1 MVTALKIKNFRC
13 FENFSIENLTPITII
28 GGKNNSGKTALI
40 EAFVVPLSVNFPS
53 VFWDLLNFRN
63 IGVNITTPTQLWNPL
78 FYNMSDTENFSIQI
92 FQDNNE
98 PVNFTASKSYG
109 GIVERNGAKKRL
121 FSPESSKFFSSLN
134 VELDNGMYKGNGTY
148 SLPNQLSNTANRI
161 EFKTDSNVSKIPL
174 PYGAVTL
181 CRSVTTTRTS
191 VAESISQMSLDK
203 HKKDLLVDTMKNF
216 DSHISDVNMIL
227 DNGSPYIYVTLDSG
241 KYIPISYMGDG
252 INKAVE
258 ILVDILNL
266 PNGIL
271 LIDEVENGFHYS
283 LYQSLMKVFCQTALD
298 VHCQIILT
306 SHNRDFIEATLRAM
320 EEIGRL
326 DDLSYQRLGFYKGQR
341 KAFLFSG
348 KSLFSAFESNMEMR

>member
-1 MVTALKIKNFRC
+1 MEIKNFRC
-13 FENFSIENLTPITII
+13 FEDFSIENLTPITII
-28 GGKNNSGKTALI
+28 GGKNNSGKTALL
-40 EAFVVPLSVNFPS
+40 EALVVPLSVTFPT

-63 IGVNITTPTQLWNPL
+63 IGVNISTPTQLWNPL
-78 FYNMSDTENFSIQI
+78 FYNMSDNEKFSIQI
-92 FQDNNE
+92 FQDKNK

-109 GIVERNGAKKRL
+109 GIVERNGTKKRL
-121 FSPESSKFFSSLN
+121 FSQESSKFFSSLK
-134 VELDNGMYKGNGTY
+134 VEIDNGIYEGSGTY
-148 SLPNQLSNTANRI
+148 TLPNQLSNTANEI
-161 EFKTDSNVSKIPL
+161 EFKSDSNVSKVPL

-191 VAESISQMSLDK
+191 VAESVSQMSLDK
-203 HKKDLLVDTMKNF
+203 HKKNLLVDTMKNF
-216 DSHISDVNMIL
+216 DSNISDVNMIL
-227 DNGSPYIYVTLDSG
+227 DNGSPYIYVTLNSG
-241 KYIPISYMGDG
+241 KHIPISYMGDG

-266 PNGIL
+266 SNGIL

-306 SHNRDFIEATLRAM
+306 SHNRDFIEATLSVM
-320 EEIGRL
+320 EQLGRL
-326 DDLSYQRLGFYKGQR
+326 KDLSYQRLGFYKGQR

-348 KSLFSAFESNMEMR
+348 DSLFSAFESNMEMR